1 MLLTSK
7 LDTTT
12 IIPAITESSTL
23 VSAQTTF
30 LTSEIAKTDKIIIPT
45 TSIQLTS
52 LITNAVTTTT
62 EISTTTIAK
71 TITSELTTT
80 VIAKTTTTPIET
92 TSTTIITAIS
102 TTTTTPE
109 ALPTT
114 SLIQTTEVIPTT
126 STTTPPIEPTTKII
140 PTTTVS
146 IATTTLKIEETSVFS
161 TTPTLELNATS
172 LDLTIEQE
180 EFTTNFLSLNEST
193 STTKAVLSGD
203 SNHLDDEESNYTLF
217 RFKNGSLSIF
227 PKSLFSRLL
236 RFPHEIY
243 LIVILVLLFIILVL
257 TIMLVCLLCK
267 RHEAKTSLYERFV
280 ENHLVDSNY
289 VREDS
294 YSNSTMITRIRILG
308 DKRASILDKV
318 DCLNERLTESK
329 TKEEGGKENDL
340 VRNEPRLKSKKNPF
354 RSNQTD
360 KLEKHKRFAKLSLF
374 SVNPVFED
382 DPIFENTHL

>member
-1 MLLTSK
+1 LLLTSK
-7 LDTTT
+7 LATTT
-12 IIPAITESSTL
+12 IIPAITDSSTL
-23 VSAQTTF
+23 VSPQTTF

-45 TSIQLTS
+45 TIIQQTS

-62 EISTTTIAK
+62 QISTTIIAK
-71 TITSELTTT
+71 TTTSELTTI
-80 VIAKTTTTPIET
+80 VIAKTTTTPFET

-109 ALPTT
+109 ALSTT

-126 STTTPPIEPTTKII
+126 STTTPPIESTTKII
-140 PTTTVS
+140 PTTSVS

-172 LDLTIEQE
+172 LDLTTEE
-180 EFTTNFLSLNEST
+180 EDEFTTNFSSLNEST
-193 STTKAVLSGD
+193 STPKAVLSGD
-203 SNHLDDEESNYTLF
+203 SSHLDNEESNYTLF
-217 RFKNGSLSIF
+217 RFTNGSLSIF
-227 PKSLFSRLL
+227 PKLLFSRLL

-243 LIVILVLLFIILVL
+243 IIVILVLLFIILVL

-280 ENHLVDSNY
+280 ENHLVDNNY

-294 YSNSTMITRIRILG
+294 YNNSTMITRIRILG
-308 DKRASILDKV
+308 DKRASILDRA

-329 TKEEGGKENDL
+329 TKEEKDNDL
-340 VRNEPRLKSKKNPF
+340 VKNEPRLKSKKNPF
-354 RSNQTD
+354 KSNQTD

>member
-1 MLLTSK
+1 M
-7 LDTTT
+7 
-12 IIPAITESSTL
+12 
-23 VSAQTTF
+23 
-30 LTSEIAKTDKIIIPT
+30 PT
-45 TSIQLTS
+45 TS
-52 LITNAVTTTT
+52 
-62 EISTTTIAK
+62 
-71 TITSELTTT
+71 
-80 VIAKTTTTPIET
+80 
-92 TSTTIITAIS
+92 
-102 TTTTTPE
+102 
-109 ALPTT
+109 
-114 SLIQTTEVIPTT
+114 
-126 STTTPPIEPTTKII
+126 
-140 PTTTVS
+140 VS
-146 IATTTLKIEETSVFS
+146 IATTTLKIEEAGVFS
-161 TTPTLELNATS
+161 TTPTLELNVTS
-172 LDLTIEQE
+172 LDLATEDE

-193 STTKAVLSGD
+193 STPKIVLSGD

-227 PKSLFSRLL
+227 PKSLFSLL

-243 LIVILVLLFIILVL
+243 VIVILVLLFIIFVL

-294 YSNSTMITRIRILG
+294 YNNSTIITRIRILG

-318 DCLNERLTESK
+318 DHLNERLTESK
-329 TKEEGGKENDL
+329 TKEEGGKEND
-340 VRNEPRLKSKKNPF
+340 RLKSKKNPF
-354 RSNQTD
+354 RINQTD